1 MPNANILSDDDLKK
15 LIPAYFARN
24 WNNSFLNFLVD
35 KVYIE
40 RVKDKIRIAEMSK
53 KYNCFTLG
61 NASYH
66 PKDKKNIFFGERIAE
81 LNTLIMNK
89 ANTTIGYKFIIYYA
103 CYIGYQ
109 NPNLVNSINR
119 YFKNNGKKTNAE
131 SLLKEYLKLEKAIN
145 ETFERLQ
152 ALGLDVKNPIPD
164 LMAIDTSL
172 PFFEFVR
179 QLYATIGNYSV
190 PHLVKVIA
198 YSRSGKWTDNDWD
211 YYLDLS
217 NKKQF

>member
-24 WNNSFLNFLVD
+24 WNKSFLNLKVD

-40 RVKDKIRIAEMSK
+40 QVKNKIRIAEISK

-61 NASYH
+61 NVLYP

-179 QLYATIGNYSV
+179 QLYATIGSYSV